1 MEHTILVVEDE
12 QGIREAIGIYMKNQG
27 YNVILAANGKEGLEK
42 IETNDI
48 HLAIVD
54 IMMPVMDGIS
64 MVMEA
69 RKHHDFPILFLSAK
83 SEDIDKITGL
93 NIGADDYITKPFQSM
108 ELVARVRS
116 HLRRY
121 EQILSLKNETK
132 NEDEYMISD
141 LVLNNTTKRVTLN
154 SRDIKLTPKEFD
166 ILKLLISHPGQV
178 FSSQQIYE
186 LVWKEE
192 AINTKQSWFI
202 FVNYVK
208 KSRPTLKSLFI
219 LRLYGGRAIKWR
231 IYNEKEEYI
240 FNNTMCFMHH

>member
-27 YNVILAANGKEGLEK
+27 YHVILAENGKDGLEK
-42 IETNDI
+42 IETNEI

-69 RKHHDFPILFLSAK
+69 RKKHDFPIIFLSAK

-121 EQILSLKNETK
+121 EQFLHLKNI
-132 NEDEYMISD
+132 NQDENHYIIGG
-141 LVLNNTTKRVTLN
+141 LELNDTTKSVTLN
-154 SRDIKLTPKEFD
+154 GNPIKLTPKEFD

-186 LVWKEE
+186 YVWKEE
-192 AINTKQSWFI
+192 AINTETIMVHIRKLREKI
-202 FVNYVK
+202 EANPK
-208 KSRPTLKSLFI
+208 KPI
-219 LRLYGGRAIKWR
+219 YIKVVWGQG
-231 IYNEKEEYI
+231 YKMENLQ
-240 FNNTMCFMHH
+240 

>member
-1 MEHTILVVEDE
+1 
-12 QGIREAIGIYMKNQG
+12 
-27 YNVILAANGKEGLEK
+27 
-42 IETNDI
+42 
-48 HLAIVD
+48 
-54 IMMPVMDGIS
+54 MDGIS

-121 EQILSLKNETK
+121 EQILNLKNETK
-132 NEDEYMISD
+132 NEDEYMIGD

-192 AINTKQSWFI
+192 AINTETIMVHIRKLREKI
-202 FVNYVK
+202 EANPK
-208 KSRPTLKSLFI
+208 KPI
-219 LRLYGGRAIKWR
+219 YIKVVWGQGYKMEN
-231 IYNEKEEYI
+231 IQ
-240 FNNTMCFMHH
+240 

>member
-121 EQILSLKNETK
+121 EQILNLKNETK
-132 NEDEYMISD
+132 NEDEYMIGD

-192 AINTKQSWFI
+192 AINTETIMVHIRKLREKI
-202 FVNYVK
+202 EANPK
-208 KSRPTLKSLFI
+208 KPI
-219 LRLYGGRAIKWR
+219 YIKIVWGQGYKMEN
-231 IYNEKEEYI
+231 IQ
-240 FNNTMCFMHH
+240 

>member
-121 EQILSLKNETK
+121 EQILNLKNETK
-132 NEDEYMISD
+132 NEDEYMIGD

-166 ILKLLISHPGQV
+166 ILKLI
-178 FSSQQIYE
+178 FSLRWRY
-186 LVWKEE
+186 LVWTVPLQLCRLLRSVPVQYPVS
-192 AINTKQSWFI
+192 A
-202 FVNYVK
+202 
-208 KSRPTLKSLFI
+208 SRVPAVPWYCAYPYLPHDPESY
-219 LRLYGGRAIKWR
+219 LRHW
-231 IYNEKEEYI
+231 
-240 FNNTMCFMHH
+240 CCW

>member
-1 MEHTILVVEDE
+1 MEHTVLVVEDE

-42 IETNDI
+42 IEINDI

-121 EQILSLKNETK
+121 EQILNLKNETK
-132 NEDEYMISD
+132 NEDEYMIGD

-186 LVWKEE
+186 LVWTEE
-192 AINTKQSWFI
+192 AINTETIMVHIRKLR
-202 FVNYVK
+202 K
-208 KSRPTLKSLFI
+208 KIETNPKKPI
-219 LRLYGGRAIKWR
+219 YIKVVWGQGYKMEN
-231 IYNEKEEYI
+231 IQ
-240 FNNTMCFMHH
+240 